1 MRHVS
6 VDPPPFFHRGPS
18 PLTRLAFFGVL
29 SLALLFADTRFRYL
43 EGIRSVA
50 AVVLYPLHRAVLI
63 PGEVVTWIGGY
74 FAAKQALSDENV
86 ALKQDMLAR
95 APATQGFAQ
104 LQDEN
109 SRLKALMG
117 IEARFTGVATA
128 VEVLYTG
135 RDPFTQKLFVNRGTA
150 AGIKP
155 GEAVIDEIGVV
166 GQVTRVFPNM
176 AEVTL
181 VTDKDHAVPVRVER
195 SGVRSVFFGAG
206 AGRAPELRFMAPT
219 ADIRVGDKLYTSGM
233 DGTYPAGL
241 AVAEV
246 EAVDRDTGQMFAHI
260 TCRPLSGVDRS
271 QFLLVLGQG
280 AAQAPRP
287 EEPSDADA
295 GKKGGRVKGRRGG

>member
-6 VDPPPFFHRGPS
+6 VEPPPFFHRGPS

-29 SLALLFADTRFRYL
+29 SLVLLFADTRYRYL
-43 EGIRSVA
+43 EGIRTVA
-50 AVVLYPLHRAVLI
+50 AVALYPLHRAVQI
-63 PGEVVTWIGGY
+63 PGEALEWVGSY
-74 FAAKQALSDENV
+74 FVAKRTLSEENA
-86 ALKQDMLAR
+86 ALKQTLLER
-95 APATQGFAQ
+95 APAVQGFAQ

-109 SRLKALMG
+109 TRLKALTG
-117 IEARFTGVATA
+117 VEARFAGAATA

-135 RDPFTQKLFVNRGTA
+135 RDPFSQKLFVNRGTA
-150 AGIKP
+150 SGIKP

-181 VTDKDHAVPVRVER
+181 ITDKDHAVPVRVER

-246 EAVDRDTGQMFAHI
+246 ETVERDTGQMFARI

-271 QFLLVLGQG
+271 QFLLVIGQG
-280 AAQAPRP
+280 AAQIPRP
-287 EEPSDADA
+287 DEPSETDSV
-295 GKKGGRVKGRRGG
+295 KKGGRGKGRRGG

>member
-6 VDPPPFFHRGPS
+6 VEPPPFFHRGPS

-29 SLALLFADTRFRYL
+29 SLVLLFADTRYRYL
-43 EGIRSVA
+43 EGIRTVA
-50 AVVLYPLHRAVLI
+50 AVALYPLHRAVQM
-63 PGEVVTWIGGY
+63 PGEALAWVSSY
-74 FAAKQALSDENV
+74 FIAKQALSEEN
-86 ALKQDMLAR
+86 ATLKQSVLAQ
-95 APATQGFAQ
+95 APAVQGFAQ

-109 SRLKALMG
+109 SKLKALTG
-117 IEARFTGVATA
+117 IENRFAGAATA

-135 RDPFTQKLFVNRGTA
+135 RDPFSQKLFVNRGTA
-150 AGIKP
+150 SGIKP

-181 VTDKDHAVPVRVER
+181 ITDKDHAVPVRVER

-246 EAVDRDTGQMFAHI
+246 ESVERDTGQMFAHI
-260 TCRPLSGVDRS
+260 TCKPLSGVDRS
-271 QFLLVLGQG
+271 QFLLVIGQG
-280 AAQAPRP
+280 AAQIPRP
-287 EEPSDADA
+287 DEPSETDNV
-295 GKKGGRVKGRRGG
+295 KKGGRGKGRRGG